1 MKVLWIGGWAISPDL
16 ILEQVSKR
24 FPEIE
29 HRAVVPTAKIQIE
42 EDFDWLVGHSLG
54 AFLMLLWPDR
64 FTAKRGFV
72 LLSPFVEFPR
82 EADRGGKVSKTQ
94 LKVTARGLRTD
105 ELATVN
111 DFYDRADLGVS
122 AKDLPYPV
130 EDLAW
135 GLDLLLEK
143 AVNQETISN
152 RYHEVILGG
161 QDPIL
166 DANRLLKFFPTAKV
180 LPEAGHRFEDLLEE
194 LHFDKKTHV

>member
-16 ILEQVSKR
+16 ILEQASKR

-29 HRAVVPTAKIQIE
+29 HRAVIPTAKIQIE

-82 EADRGGKVSKTQ
+82 EAGRGGKVSMTQ
-94 LKVTARGLRTD
+94 LKVTVRGLRRD
-105 ELATVN
+105 ALATVN

-122 AKDLPYPV
+122 VKDLPYPI

-143 AVNQETISN
+143 VVNPKTISN

-166 DANRLLKFFPTAKV
+166 DANRLLKFFPTAEV

-194 LHFDKKTHV
+194 LIFSPPPHV

>member
-1 MKVLWIGGWAISPDL
+1 
-16 ILEQVSKR
+16 
-24 FPEIE
+24 
-29 HRAVVPTAKIQIE
+29 
-42 EDFDWLVGHSLG
+42 
-54 AFLMLLWPDR
+54 
-64 FTAKRGFV
+64 
-72 LLSPFVEFPR
+72 
-82 EADRGGKVSKTQ
+82 VSKTQ

-105 ELATVN
+105 ALATVN

-143 AVNQETISN
+143 AVNQQTISN
-152 RYHEVILGG
+152 RYHEVIIGG

-166 DANRLLKFFPTAKV
+166 DANRLLKFFPPAKV

-194 LHFDKKTHV
+194 LRFDKKSHV

>member
-1 MKVLWIGGWAISPDL
+1 
-16 ILEQVSKR
+16 
-24 FPEIE
+24 
-29 HRAVVPTAKIQIE
+29 
-42 EDFDWLVGHSLG
+42 
-54 AFLMLLWPDR
+54 MLLWPDL
-64 FTAKRGFV
+64 FASKRGFV

-105 ELATVN
+105 ALATVN
-111 DFYDRADLGVS
+111 DFYDRADLDVS
-122 AKDLPYPV
+122 AKNLPYPV

-152 RYHEVILGG
+152 RYHEVLLGG

-166 DANRLLKFFPTAKV
+166 DASRLLKFFPAAKT
-180 LPEAGHRFEDLLEE
+180 LPKAGHRFEDLLEE
-194 LHFDKKTHV
+194 LRFDKETHV

>member
-1 MKVLWIGGWAISPDL
+1 M
-16 ILEQVSKR
+16 
-24 FPEIE
+24 E
-29 HRAVVPTAKIQIE
+29 HSVVAPTAEIPMV

-64 FTAKRGFV
+64 FTAKRGSV

-82 EADRGGKVSKTQ
+82 EADRGGKMSKTQ

-105 ELATVN
+105 ALTTVN
-111 DFYDRADLGVS
+111 DFYGRADLGMN
-122 AKDLPYPV
+122 AKSLPYPV

-143 AVNQETISN
+143 AVNPETISR
-152 RYHEVILGG
+152 RYHEVLLGG

-166 DANRLLKFFPTAKV
+166 DDSRLLKFFPAAKV

-194 LHFDKKTHV
+194 LLFNPKTHV

>member
-1 MKVLWIGGWAISPDL
+1 MKVLWIGGWAISPDH
-16 ILEQVSKR
+16 ILEQASKR
-24 FPEIE
+24 FPRIE
-29 HRAVVPTAKIQIE
+29 HRAVIPTAKIQIE

-54 AFLMLLWPDR
+54 AFLMLLWPDL
-64 FTAKRGFV
+64 FASKRGFV

-82 EADRGGKVSKTQ
+82 EADRGGKVRKTQ

-105 ELATVN
+105 ALATVN
-111 DFYDRADLGVS
+111 DLYDRADLDVS
-122 AKDLPYPV
+122 AKNLPYPV

-166 DANRLLKFFPTAKV
+166 DANRILKFFPTAKV

-194 LHFDKKTHV
+194 LRFDKKTHV

>member
-1 MKVLWIGGWAISPDL
+1 LKVLWIGGWAISPESVHTQAL
-16 ILEQVSKR
+16 KH
-24 FPEIE
+24 FPQME
-29 HRAVVPTAKIQIE
+29 HSVVAPTAEIPMV

-64 FTAKRGFV
+64 FTAKRGSV

-82 EADRGGKVSKTQ
+82 EADRGGKMSKTQ

-105 ELATVN
+105 ALTTVN
-111 DFYDRADLGVS
+111 DFYGRADLGMN
-122 AKDLPYPV
+122 AKSLPYPV

-143 AVNQETISN
+143 AVNPETISR
-152 RYHEVILGG
+152 RYHEVLLGG

-166 DANRLLKFFPTAKV
+166 DASRLLKFFPAAKV

-194 LHFDKKTHV
+194 LRFDKETHV